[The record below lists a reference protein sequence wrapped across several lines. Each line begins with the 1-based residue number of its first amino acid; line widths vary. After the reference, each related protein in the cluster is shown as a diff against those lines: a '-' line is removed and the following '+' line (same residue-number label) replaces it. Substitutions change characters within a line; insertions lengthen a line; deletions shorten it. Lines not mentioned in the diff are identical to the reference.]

1 MSIYLSQSTQ
11 RTQRKHIDRIN
22 KIYMILSLRERP
34 KASGALVPLA
44 SLSLASGSNLATAPH
59 GHTQTFKLF
68 FNRSRLLMLRRPKP
82 IEEKQRSL
90 RDITLAAQLLSYG
103 TSSLSFNKWPT

>member
-1 MSIYLSQSTQ
+1 M
-11 RTQRKHIDRIN
+11 DRVD
-22 KIYMILSLRERP
+22 KIYMILSLRERL
-34 KASGALVPLA
+34 KASGALA
-44 SLSLASGSNLATAPH
+44 YGSNLATDPH